1 MNNMSTKYTRGWI
14 RMQVLSGMVEV
25 GKFVPGIANS
35 DTELDKETVLLLMEY
50 FSNCN
55 CFGKTVKWNRSQPRR
70 NIKVST
76 VVGYLDEV
84 LNGNGIATP

>member
-25 GKFVPGIANS
+25 GKFAPGIANS

-50 FSNCN
+50 LSNR
-55 CFGKTVKWNRSQPRR
+55 FGKTVEWNRSQPRHG
-70 NIKVST
+70 IKVST
-76 VVGYLDEV
+76 VVGYLDEM
-84 LNGNGIATP
+84 LNGNGTTTP